1 MWIALA
7 AVYGILKGIR
17 DVMKKVALKKSSTI
31 EVLFFYS
38 LISLILLI
46 PTIGDAAA
54 IFTSGSLPYLGFILI
69 KSFVIYVA
77 WICSFKAIENLP
89 IGFYGIMDMSRVVIT
104 SVLSVTLLGEA
115 MTLDKAIGMVLVLD
129 GLVLVNMIKN
139 EGLSKSD
146 KIKPVFVLLVVV
158 SCCMNSVSEIFDKWL
173 MRPETGLTTGQL
185 QFWYMFFLTAMYFI
199 HILVKKIH
207 IDWRAVYK
215 NYWIAILAV
224 LFVIGDKA
232 LFVANRTGD
241 VIPMT
246 LLKQSA
252 ILVTIIGG
260 KLVFKEKK
268 TTFKLLCAVT
278 IICGI
283 IIGVNN

>member
-7 AVYGILKGIR
+7 AAYGILKGVR
-17 DVMKKVALKKSSTI
+17 DVMKKVALKKSGTI
-31 EVLFFYS
+31 EVLFFYT
-38 LISLILLI
+38 LISLILLL
-46 PTIGDAAA
+46 PTIGDAVD
-54 IFTSGSLPYLGFILI
+54 IFSSGSLPYLGFILI
-69 KSFVIYVA
+69 KSFVIYIA

-115 MTLDKAIGMVLVLD
+115 MSIEKAIGMVLVID
-129 GLVLVNMIKN
+129 GLILVNMTKN
-139 EGLSKSD
+139 GESVKGER
-146 KIKPVFVLLVVV
+146 IKPIFVLLVMV

-173 MRPETGLTTGQL
+173 MRPETGITTGQL
-185 QFWYMFFLTAMYFI
+185 QFWYMFFLTCMYLV
-199 HILVKKIH
+199 HIIVKKIH
-207 IDWRAVYK
+207 IDWSAAYK

-232 LFVANRTGD
+232 LFIANRTGD

-246 LLKQSA
+246 LIKQSA
-252 ILVTIIGG
+252 VLITIIGG
-260 KLVFKEKK
+260 RIVFKEQK
-268 TTFKLLCAVT
+268 TVFKLLCAVV

-283 IIGVNN
+283 IIGII

>member
-7 AVYGILKGIR
+7 AAYGILKGMR

-31 EVLFFYS
+31 EVLFFYT
-38 LISLILLI
+38 LISLILLT
-46 PTIGDAAA
+46 PTIGDAVN
-54 IFTSGSLPYLGFILI
+54 IFSSGSLPYLGFILI
-69 KSFVIYVA
+69 KSFVIYIA

-115 MTLDKAIGMVLVLD
+115 MSIEKAIGMVLVID
-129 GLVLVNMIKN
+129 GLILVNMTKNSDSIKG
-139 EGLSKSD
+139 ER
-146 KIKPVFVLLVVV
+146 IKPVFVLLVVV
-158 SCCMNSVSEIFDKWL
+158 SCCMNSISEIFDKWL

-185 QFWYMFFLTAMYFI
+185 QFWYMFFLTCMYFI
-199 HILVKKIH
+199 HIIVKKIH
-207 IDWRAVYK
+207 IDWRAAYK

-232 LFVANRTGD
+232 LFIANRTGD

-246 LLKQSA
+246 LIKQSA
-252 ILVTIIGG
+252 VLITIIGG
-260 KLVFKEKK
+260 RIVFKEQK
-268 TTFKLLCAVT
+268 TAFKLLCAVV

-283 IIGVNN
+283 IIGIR

>member
-1 MWIALA
+1 MWVTLA
-7 AVYGILKGIR
+7 AAYGILKGMR

-31 EVLFFYS
+31 EVLFFYT

-46 PTIGDAAA
+46 PTIGDAVC
-54 IFTSGSLPYLGFILI
+54 IFSNGSLFYLGFILI
-69 KSFVIYVA
+69 KSFVIYIA

-115 MTLDKAIGMVLVLD
+115 MSFNKAIGMILVID
-129 GLVLVNMIKN
+129 GLVLVNMTKN
-139 EGLSKSD
+139 SGTVNGE
-146 KIKPVFVLLVVV
+146 KIKPVFVFLVMV

-173 MRPETGLTTGQL
+173 MRPQTGITTAQL
-185 QFWYMFFLTAMYFI
+185 QFWYMFFLTCMYFI

-207 IDWRAVYK
+207 IDWRAAYK

-232 LFVANRTGD
+232 LFTANRTGD
-241 VIPMT
+241 VIPLT
-246 LLKQSA
+246 LIKQSA
-252 ILVTIIGG
+252 VLITIVGG
-260 KLVFKEKK
+260 KLVFKETK
-268 TTFKLLCAVT
+268 TLFKLLCATV

-283 IIGVNN
+283 VIGVR